1 MIEKIYAYVS
11 SDGTL
16 KDVRKLDTQ
25 YVINAMAK
33 ARRNILET
41 NDLNVYFANLENLT
55 NLEAE
60 YKKREL
66 SHFEEMNKRGN

>member
-16 KDVRKLDTQ
+16 KDVRTLDIQ
-25 YVINAMAK
+25 YIINAMAK
-33 ARRNILET
+33 ARRNIMET
-41 NDLNVYFANLENLT
+41 VDLNVYFANLENLT

-60 YKKREL
+60 YKRREL
-66 SHFEEMNKRGN
+66 SHFGEMNRRGN

>member
-66 SHFEEMNKRGN
+66 SRFEEMNKRGN

>member
-16 KDVRKLDTQ
+16 KDVRTLDIQ
-25 YVINAMAK
+25 YIINAMAK
-33 ARRNILET
+33 ARRNIMET
-41 NDLNVYFANLENLT
+41 VDLNVYFANLENLT

-60 YKKREL
+60 YKRREL
-66 SHFEEMNKRGN
+66 SHFDEMNRRGN